1 MGHAQAG
8 AVSRSS
14 LGKKRKPLVQHL
26 RDNAGILFVLPA
38 VITFLVFGLYT
49 VIYSVILSFFRWN
62 GFGKFSILPFAC
74 DPPACAFAGL
84 DNFAYFLYKEPT
96 MSGFFWQALQHNLIM
111 AVVVTVGTV
120 LVALP
125 IAIALN
131 RAGRGQ
137 TIYRLLIMLP
147 MVTAGI
153 AVYYVWSFIY
163 EPDGLLNSVLQ
174 TIGIGFAQAKQGWLG
189 QPNTALPALMVV
201 MIWGGVPSATILYLA
216 GLQTIDKDLY
226 EASVIDGATA
236 WQQLWQI
243 TWPLLLPVTVVIV
256 ITTINSVLQGYEMVY
271 LMTYGGPAGHT
282 EVVGLQIFKY
292 GFGDQRQLGMASA
305 TSWALFVL
313 VFAVALVNLRIFRSR
328 TEV

>member
-1 MGHAQAG
+1 MAQASAQ
-8 AVSRSS
+8 AVYRPLKGRKRRSF
-14 LGKKRKPLVQHL
+14 RQHL
-26 RDNAGILFVLPA
+26 QDNAGILFVLPA
-38 VITFLVFGLYT
+38 VITFVVFGLYT

-74 DPPACAFAGL
+74 APPACQFAGL
-84 DNFAYFLYKEPT
+84 DNFAYFLYQEPT

-111 AVVVTVGTV
+111 AVFVTAGTV

-131 RAGRGQ
+131 RAAKGQ
-137 TIYRLLIMLP
+137 TIYRVLIMLP

-153 AVYYVWSFIY
+153 AVFYVWSFIY
-163 EPDGLLNSVLQ
+163 EPDGLLNSVLESV
-174 TIGIGFAQAKQGWLG
+174 GLGFAAAKQGWLG
-189 QPNTALPALMVV
+189 QPDRALTSLMIV
-201 MIWGGVPSATILYLA
+201 MIWSGVPMAVILYLA
-216 GLQTIDKDLY
+216 GLQTIEKDLY
-226 EASVIDGATA
+226 EAAVIDGASA
-236 WQQLWQI
+236 WQQLWNI

-256 ITTINSVLQGYEMVY
+256 ITSINGVLQGYEMVY

-305 TSWALFVL
+305 MSWALFVL
-313 VFAVALVNLRIFRSR
+313 VFIVALVNLRIFRSR